1 MIFSPVANFGH
12 HPLLGHFG
20 PVYLLQV
27 SKNDVEAVK
36 FLPQFFLIILIK
48 NQVTKSDP
56 TKNKEIKVSPS

>member
-36 FLPQFFLIILIK
+36 FHPQTFFNNFDK
-48 NQVTKSDP
+48 KSGD
-56 TKNKEIKVSPS
+56 KI